1 MGIIAGILGGIGG
14 LCAIMG
20 ILIGFDVAPE
30 LDVNDLGYMFWFVLS
45 AVLLL
50 ATIAITTSSGGGS
63 GEGGYE

>member
-14 LCAIMG
+14 LCAILG
-20 ILIGFDVAPE
+20 ILIGFEVAPE

-50 ATIAITTSSGGGS
+50 ATITITTSSKGGG